1 MSRALLPPPRGGNDV
16 ALDDRADI
24 NDWKLLAG
32 GAIEAPTKIIPFPA
46 AHRCG
51 EIRKLAAQ
59 MMNFS
64 AERAESYLRSQ
75 MRIKV
80 ETMRRRGIA
89 EGETLRQGTSFESA
103 VRAELWRLVMAPR
116 EWHRGPL
123 Q

>member
-1 MSRALLPPPRGGNDV
+1 MSRAAVPPSRGGNDV
-16 ALDDRADI
+16 VPHDRA
-24 NDWKLLAG
+24 KVLTG
-32 GAIEAPTKIIPFPA
+32 GAIEATTKIIPFPA

-89 EGETLRQGTSFESA
+89 EDETLRQGTSFESA

-116 EWHRGPL
+116 EWHRGPF